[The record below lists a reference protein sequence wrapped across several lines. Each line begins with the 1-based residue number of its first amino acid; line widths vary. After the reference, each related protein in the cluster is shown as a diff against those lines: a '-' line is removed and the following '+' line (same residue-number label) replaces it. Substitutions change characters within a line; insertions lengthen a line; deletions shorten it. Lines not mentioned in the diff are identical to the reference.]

1 MANINKTSEK
11 TLSAQVAG
19 AGFAGLTAAIALRQN
34 GWDVT
39 LHEKDSEL
47 RAFGAGIYLWH
58 NGLRVL
64 EGIDALN
71 DVLHG
76 THTPP
81 AYETW
86 MQNKSVSKETFNGL
100 PWRIMTRAHLHN
112 ALVKRAKDVG
122 VTVRTNSE
130 AVSAEADGR
139 LTLQSGEVLEADL
152 IVGADGVGSKVRDSL
167 GFKQDR
173 WVSTDGIIRL
183 IVPRLKDKLGDEAN
197 WDNTIDMWNF
207 EPRVQRILYSPC
219 NKDEL
224 YLGLMAPAADPRGS
238 RVPLDLDVWVEMF
251 PFLEPCL
258 AEAAKLQQ
266 ARYDKYA
273 TTKLDSW
280 VKGKVALVGDSAHA
294 MCPALAQGAG
304 CAMVNA
310 FSLAQDLAD
319 QSSVEDALVSWEKR
333 IRPLTDHTQYLS
345 GEYAANRSLSKGNMF
360 TSEAL
365 EAARYDP
372 IRRVYSWPQNQ

>member
-1 MANINKTSEK
+1 MANINKASGK
-11 TLSAQVAG
+11 ALRAQVAG

-39 LHEKDSEL
+39 LHERDSEL

-64 EGIDALN
+64 EAIDALD
-71 DVLHG
+71 DVLQG
-76 THTPP
+76 SHTPP
-81 AYETW
+81 TYETW

-100 PWRIMTRAHLHN
+100 PWRIMTRSHLHN
-112 ALVKRAKDVG
+112 ALVKRAREVG
-122 VTVRTNSE
+122 VEVRVNSE
-130 AVSAEADGR
+130 AVSADAEGR
-139 LTLQSGEVLEADL
+139 LTLQTGEVLEADL

-183 IVPRLKDKLGDEAN
+183 IVPRKKEELGAGE

-238 RVPLDLDVWVEMF
+238 RVPLDLEVWVEMF

-258 AEAAKLQQ
+258 AEAAKLQS
-266 ARYDKYA
+266 ARYDNYA

-280 VKGKVALVGDSAHA
+280 VNGKVALVGDAAHA

-310 FSLAQDLAD
+310 FSLSQDLAEN
-319 QSSVEDALVSWEKR
+319 SSVEDALASWEKR
-333 IRPLTDHTQYLS
+333 IRPITDRCQALS

-360 TSEAL
+360 TPAAL

-372 IRRVYSWPQNQ
+372 IRRVYSWPQ

>member
-1 MANINKTSEK
+1 MANINKTSGK
-11 TLSAQVAG
+11 ALRAQVAG

-86 MQNKSVSKETFNGL
+86 MHNESVSRETFNGL

-112 ALVKRAKDVG
+112 ALVKRAHEVG
-122 VTVRTNSE
+122 VNVRTNSE

-238 RVPLDLDVWVEMF
+238 KVPLDLEVWVEMF

-280 VKGKVALVGDSAHA
+280 VKGRVALVGDSAHA

-310 FSLAQDLAD
+310 FSLAQDLAES
-319 QSSVEDALVSWEKR
+319 SSVEDALGSWEKR
-333 IRPLTDHTQYLS
+333 IRPITDHTQYLS

-360 TSEAL
+360 TNEAL
-365 EAARYDP
+365 QAARYDP
-372 IRRVYSWPQNQ
+372 IKRVYSWPQNQ

>member
-1 MANINKTSEK
+1 MANINKASGK
-11 TLSAQVAG
+11 ALRAQVAG

-39 LHEKDSEL
+39 LHERDSEL

-64 EGIDALN
+64 EAIDALD
-71 DVLHG
+71 DVLLG
-76 THTPP
+76 SHTPP
-81 AYETW
+81 TYETW

-100 PWRIMTRAHLHN
+100 SWRIMTRSHLHN
-112 ALVKRAKDVG
+112 ALVKRAREVG
-122 VTVRTNSE
+122 VEVRVNSE
-130 AVSAEADGR
+130 AVSADAEGR
-139 LTLQSGEVLEADL
+139 LTLQTGEVLKADL

-183 IVPRLKDKLGDEAN
+183 IVPRKKEELGAGE

-238 RVPLDLDVWVEMF
+238 RVPLDLEVWVEMF

-258 AEAAKLQQ
+258 AEAAKLQS
-266 ARYDKYA
+266 ARYDNYA

-280 VKGKVALVGDSAHA
+280 VKGKVALVGDAAHA

-310 FSLAQDLAD
+310 FSLSQDLAEN
-319 QSSVEDALVSWEKR
+319 SSVEDALASWEKR
-333 IRPLTDHTQYLS
+333 IRPITDRCQALS

-360 TSEAL
+360 TPAAL

-372 IRRVYSWPQNQ
+372 IRRVYSWPQ

>member
-1 MANINKTSEK
+1 MANINKASGK
-11 TLSAQVAG
+11 ALRAQVAG

-39 LHEKDSEL
+39 LHERDSEL

-64 EGIDALN
+64 EAVDALD
-71 DVLHG
+71 DVLLG
-76 THTPP
+76 SHTPP
-81 AYETW
+81 TYETW

-100 PWRIMTRAHLHN
+100 PWRIMTRSHLHD
-112 ALVKRAKDVG
+112 ALVKRAREVG
-122 VTVRTNSE
+122 VEVRVNSE
-130 AVSAEADGR
+130 AVSADAEGR
-139 LTLQSGEVLEADL
+139 LTLQTGEVLEADL

-183 IVPRLKDKLGDEAN
+183 IVPRKKEELGEGE

-238 RVPLDLDVWVEMF
+238 RVPLDLEVWVEMF

-258 AEAAKLQQ
+258 AEAAKLQS
-266 ARYDKYA
+266 ARYDNYA

-280 VKGKVALVGDSAHA
+280 VKGKVALVGDAAHA

-310 FSLAQDLAD
+310 FSLSQDLAEH
-319 QSSVEDALVSWEKR
+319 SSVEDALASWEKR
-333 IRPLTDHTQYLS
+333 IRPITDRCQALS

-360 TSEAL
+360 TPAAL

-372 IRRVYSWPQNQ
+372 IRRVYSWPQ

>member
-1 MANINKTSEK
+1 MANLNTTSGKTR
-11 TLSAQVAG
+11 TAQIAG
-19 AGFAGLTAAIALRQN
+19 AGFSGLTTAIALRQD

-47 RAFGAGIYLWH
+47 RAFGAGIYLWY

-64 EGIDALN
+64 EGIDALEE
-71 DVLHG
+71 VLEN

-86 MQNKSVSKETFNGL
+86 MHNTSVSKETFNGL

-122 VTVRTNSE
+122 VNIRVNSE
-130 AVSAEADGR
+130 AVSAEAEGR
-139 LTLQSGEVLEADL
+139 LVLASGEVLEADL
-152 IVGADGVGSKVRDSL
+152 IVGADGIGSKVRDSL

-173 WVSTDGIIRL
+173 WVSVDGIIRL
-183 IVPRLKDKLGDEAN
+183 IVPRFKDKLGDGE

-238 RVPLDLDVWVEMF
+238 AVPLDLEVWLDMF

-258 AEAAKLQQ
+258 VEAAKL
-266 ARYDKYA
+266 
-273 TTKLDSW
+273 
-280 VKGKVALVGDSAHA
+280 
-294 MCPALAQGAG
+294 
-304 CAMVNA
+304 
-310 FSLAQDLAD
+310 
-319 QSSVEDALVSWEKR
+319 
-333 IRPLTDHTQYLS
+333 
-345 GEYAANRSLSKGNMF
+345 
-360 TSEAL
+360 
-365 EAARYDP
+365 
-372 IRRVYSWPQNQ
+372 

>member
-1 MANINKTSEK
+1 MANMNKTSGRA
-11 TLSAQVAG
+11 LRAQVAG

-39 LHEKDSEL
+39 LHERDSEL

-64 EGIDALN
+64 EAVGALD
-71 DVLHG
+71 DVLLG
-76 THTPP
+76 SHTPP
-81 AYETW
+81 TYETW

-100 PWRIMTRAHLHN
+100 PWRIMTRRHLHN
-112 ALVKRAKDVG
+112 ALLKRAKEVG
-122 VTVRTNSE
+122 VEIRVNSE
-130 AVSAEADGR
+130 AVSADADGR
-139 LTLQSGEVLEADL
+139 LTLQTGEILEGDL

-167 GFKQDR
+167 GFEQDR

-183 IVPRLKDKLGDEAN
+183 IVPRKKEELGDGE

-238 RVPLDLDVWVEMF
+238 RVPLDLEVWVEMF

-258 AEAAKLQQ
+258 AEAAKLES

-280 VKGKVALVGDSAHA
+280 VKGKVALVGDAAHA

-310 FSLAQDLAD
+310 FSLSQDLAE
-319 QSSVEDALVSWEKR
+319 QNSVEDALSSWENR
-333 IRPLTDHTQYLS
+333 IRPITDRCQALS

-360 TSEAL
+360 TPAAL

-372 IRRVYSWPQNQ
+372 IRRVYSWPQ

>member
-1 MANINKTSEK
+1 MANINKTSGK
-11 TLSAQVAG
+11 ALRAQVAG

-64 EGIDALN
+64 EAVGALD
-71 DVLHG
+71 DVLLG
-76 THTPP
+76 SHTPP
-81 AYETW
+81 TYETW

-100 PWRIMTRAHLHN
+100 PWRIMTRSHLHN
-112 ALVKRAKDVG
+112 ALVKRARDVG
-122 VTVRTNSE
+122 VEMRVNSE
-130 AVSAEADGR
+130 AVSADADGR
-139 LTLQSGEVLEADL
+139 LTLQTGEILEADL

-167 GFKQDR
+167 NFKQDR
-173 WVSTDGIIRL
+173 WTSTDGIIRL
-183 IVPRLKDKLGDEAN
+183 IVPRKKEELGDGE

-238 RVPLDLDVWVEMF
+238 HVPLDLEVWVEMF

-258 AEAAKLQQ
+258 VEAAKLQS

-273 TTKLDSW
+273 TTKLDNW
-280 VKGKVALVGDSAHA
+280 VNGKVALVGDAAHA

-310 FSLAQDLAD
+310 FSLSQDLAE
-319 QSSVEDALVSWEKR
+319 QSSVEDALAGWEKR
-333 IRPLTDHTQYLS
+333 IRPMTDRCQALS

-360 TSEAL
+360 TPAAL

-372 IRRVYSWPQNQ
+372 IRRVYSWPQ

>member
-1 MANINKTSEK
+1 MANINKTSGK
-11 TLSAQVAG
+11 ALRAQVAG

-39 LHEKDSEL
+39 LHERDSEL

-64 EGIDALN
+64 EAIGALD
-71 DVLHG
+71 DVLLG
-76 THTPP
+76 SHTPP
-81 AYETW
+81 TYETW

-100 PWRIMTRAHLHN
+100 SWRIMTRSHLHN
-112 ALVKRAKDVG
+112 ALVKRARDVG
-122 VTVRTNSE
+122 VEIRVNSE
-130 AVSAEADGR
+130 AVSADADGR
-139 LTLQSGEVLEADL
+139 LTLQTGEVLEADL

-167 GFKQDR
+167 GFTQDR

-183 IVPRLKDKLGDEAN
+183 IVPRKKEELGDGE

-238 RVPLDLDVWVEMF
+238 RVPLDLEVWVEMF

-258 AEAAKLQQ
+258 VEAAKLES

-273 TTKLDSW
+273 TTKLDGW
-280 VKGKVALVGDSAHA
+280 VKGKVALIGDAAHA

-310 FSLAQDLAD
+310 FSLSQDLAE
-319 QSSVEDALVSWEKR
+319 QSSVEDALASWEKR
-333 IRPLTDHTQYLS
+333 IRPITDRCQALS

-360 TSEAL
+360 TPAAL

-372 IRRVYSWPQNQ
+372 IRRVYSWPQ

>member
-1 MANINKTSEK
+1 MANMNKTSGRA
-11 TLSAQVAG
+11 LRAQVAG

-39 LHEKDSEL
+39 LHERDSEL

-64 EGIDALN
+64 EAVGALD
-71 DVLHG
+71 DVLLG
-76 THTPP
+76 SHTPP
-81 AYETW
+81 TYETW

-100 PWRIMTRAHLHN
+100 PWRIMTRRHLHN
-112 ALVKRAKDVG
+112 ALVKRAKEVG
-122 VTVRTNSE
+122 VEIRVNSE
-130 AVSAEADGR
+130 AVSADADGR
-139 LTLQSGEVLEADL
+139 LTLQTGEVLEGDL

-167 GFKQDR
+167 GFEQER

-183 IVPRLKDKLGDEAN
+183 IVPRKKEELGDGE

-238 RVPLDLDVWVEMF
+238 RVPLDLEVWVEMF

-258 AEAAKLQQ
+258 AEAAKLES

-280 VKGKVALVGDSAHA
+280 VKGKVALVGDAAHA

-310 FSLAQDLAD
+310 FSLSQDLAE
-319 QSSVEDALVSWEKR
+319 QNSVEDALSSWENR
-333 IRPLTDHTQYLS
+333 IRPITDRCQALS

-360 TSEAL
+360 TPAAL

-372 IRRVYSWPQNQ
+372 IRRVYSWPQ